1 MQYHPKLKSRLLTG
15 AIVSGVLMA
24 AAGLQPVLAD
34 DAMAEDQQ
42 DASSAVTDDAGS
54 AGILEEVKVTGFRS
68 SLERSVSLKRD
79 AVNARDSIVAEDMG
93 KMPDLNLAEAIQRV
107 PGVAIAREGGEGR
120 TISLRGLGTQFTRVT
135 LNGMEVP
142 SSVGGLDS
150 SGGVNRG
157 RTFDFNVFSAE
168 LFNRIDINKSPT
180 ASIEEGGIA
189 GTVELYTAR
198 PLDFDGFHSTVNA
211 QLGYNDLSEKTDP
224 RLAASI
230 GSVNGDETFGWL
242 FTAAYTERTVY
253 QDGFGTVRWA
263 RPDRDFADNN
273 ILDGVDLRDIWF
285 PRLPRQDSFR
295 HKQDRLGLSGALQFR
310 PTDDLEFGVNWV
322 HSKFNADIDSYNSF
336 AEFRRSGPWGY
347 PAITP
352 NWVTLDRNG
361 DYAVAGNFDGVGLR
375 TESRQ
380 TKDTTK
386 FNQYTGDFKYTIND
400 SWTATGMIGRAES
413 KYLGDYF
420 RVNIE
425 TPDATNFTYDFTGDS
440 NVALIDYN
448 IDVTDPNNFF
458 IMTNDRIRQYG
469 VDRTNDTYRLDFEWV
484 PDDRNTLRVGG
495 IYNDREVDSTQAEC
509 STCTDQ
515 TDIVGL
521 GKVLKYSDIGGYGS
535 DTELDFWVLDFPKA
549 IAAYGV
555 GGYEVGYGR
564 GVATWTVTEKTKGV
578 YLDYDF
584 ETELAGKPFRANVG
598 VRYVD
603 TDLKAVG
610 YANATTP
617 IVEKND
623 YSNWLPSLNI
633 AWNATDELVLRAGLS
648 RTMTR
653 AGLSSLAPSK
663 SYSDVNFTVSG
674 GNSQLDPLKADA
686 LDLAAEWY
694 FSEDSVVAVAFF
706 HKDVKSFIS
715 SPSTE
720 EPLRQVDYAN
730 VAAVYPD
737 QPELLDPSLIWT
749 YSSPTNTDGTKLRG
763 WEFAYQQAFT
773 ELPGFWGNFGF
784 LGNYSYVKATT
795 EVIRSGQ
802 PVKVPL
808 EGMSKHSWNATLYY
822 ETDVWGARVAVNN
835 RDDYITDNTGS
846 NGNIAHGTTGPT
858 HVDLSAFWHINDRFT
873 LTFEGIN
880 MTDEAERLF
889 TTGDGTLDLVREY
902 NKTGRQYYLG
912 VRVRF

>member
-1 MQYHPKLKSRLLTG
+1 MKYQSTFISRFLSGLS
-15 AIVSGVLMA
+15 VSSLFIALA
-24 AAGLQPVLAD
+24 AVQPALAQEYEGDQPADED
-34 DAMAEDQQ
+34 DYEE
-42 DASSAVTDDAGS
+42 V
-54 AGILEEVKVTGFRS
+54 LEEVKVTGFRS
-68 SLERSVSLKRD
+68 SLQMAVALKRD
-79 AVNARDSIVAEDMG
+79 AVNSRDSIVSEDMG

-120 TISLRGLGTQFTRVT
+120 NISLRGLGTQFTRVT

-168 LFNRIDINKSPT
+168 LFNRIDINKSST

-189 GTVELYTAR
+189 GTVELYTTR
-198 PLDFDGFHSTVNA
+198 PLDIPGFHSTVSA

-224 RLAASI
+224 RLTATI
-230 GSVNGDETFGWL
+230 GNSNKDKTFGWL
-242 FTAAYTERTVY
+242 LTAAYTERTVY

-263 RPDRDFADNN
+263 KPDRDFADNN
-273 ILDGVDLRDIWF
+273 ILDGVDLREVWF

-295 HKQDRLGLSGALQFR
+295 HNQDRLGLSGALQFR
-310 PTDDLEFGVNWV
+310 PNDDLEFGFNWV
-322 HSKFNADIDSYNSF
+322 YSKFNADVDAYNSF
-336 AEFRRSGPWGY
+336 AQFRRNAGWGY

-352 NWVTLDRNG
+352 NSVTLDSNG
-361 DYAVAGNFDGVGLR
+361 DYAIAGNFDGVGLR

-380 TKDTTK
+380 QADTTK
-386 FNQYTGDFKYTIND
+386 FDQYTGDFKYTIND
-400 SWTATGMIGRAES
+400 SWTLAGMIGRAES
-413 KYLGDYF
+413 KFEEDYF

-425 TPDATNFTYDFTGDS
+425 SPTATNFSYDFSRDP
-440 NVALIDYN
+440 NVAAIEYN
-448 IDVTDPNNFF
+448 IDITDPANYF

-469 VDRTNDTYRLDFEWV
+469 VDRKNDTARLDLDWV
-484 PDDRNTLRVGG
+484 VNDRNTLRFGA
-495 IYNDREVDSTQAEC
+495 IYNDREVDSTQSEC
-509 STCTDQ
+509 SSCTDQ
-515 TDIVGL
+515 TDISGL
-521 GKVLKYSDIGGYGS
+521 GKVFTYSDIGGFGS
-535 DTELDFWVLDFPKA
+535 STELDFWVLDFKKA

-555 GGYEVGYGR
+555 GDYSLSAGP
-564 GVATWTVTEKTKGV
+564 GVATWTVTEKTMGAYV
-578 YLDYDF
+578 DYDWDA
-584 ETELAGKPFRANVG
+584 ELAGRPLRTNIG
-598 VRYVD
+598 VRFVQ

-610 YANATTP
+610 YLNASTP

-623 YSNWLPSLNI
+623 YDNWLPSLNV
-633 AWNATDELVLRAGLS
+633 AWDATDDLVLRGSLS

-663 SYSDVNFTVSG
+663 AYGDVNFTVSG
-674 GNSQLDPLKADA
+674 GNSQLDPLEADSI
-686 LDLAAEWY
+686 DLAAEWY
-694 FSEDSVVAVAFF
+694 FAEDSVLAFAWF
-706 HKDVKSFIS
+706 HKDIKSFIS

-720 EPLRQVDYAN
+720 EPLRPVDRIN
-730 VAAVYPD
+730 VANIYPT

-749 YSSPTNTDGTKLRG
+749 YSSPTNTDGTKLQG
-763 WEFAYQQAFT
+763 FELAYQQAFT
-773 ELPGFWGNFGF
+773 SLPGFWGNFGF
-784 LGNYSYVKATT
+784 LGNYSYVDAET

-802 PVKVPL
+802 SVTVPL
-808 EGMSKHSWNATLYY
+808 EGMSQHSWNATLYY

-846 NGNIAHGTTGPT
+846 NGNVAHGTTGPT

-880 MTDEAERLF
+880 LTDESERLF

-902 NKTGRQYYLG
+902 NNTGRQYYLG